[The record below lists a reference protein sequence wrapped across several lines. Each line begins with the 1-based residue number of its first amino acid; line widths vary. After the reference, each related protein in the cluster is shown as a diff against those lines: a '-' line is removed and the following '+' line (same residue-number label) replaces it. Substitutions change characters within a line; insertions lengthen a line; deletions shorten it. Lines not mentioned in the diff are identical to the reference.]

1 MKRKLGQRSWVFM
14 LPLFLLLAGSAAA
27 AQFSALMIIK
37 DGSKVVPGKI
47 YVQDGKMR
55 QEFSDAEGQTITIVR
70 PDKKAIWFIMPRER
84 AYVEM
89 PLKKKLP
96 GQFIQIPAEALSKR
110 LVGKETMDGYEAEKY
125 QVMVRG
131 GGGPEIQL
139 IWVATKLGTPVKLT
153 SKEGNFS
160 VEYKSIKE
168 GPQADRLFD
177 LPPGYKKLVFPDLPP
192 SWKGY

>member
-1 MKRKLGQRSWVFM
+1 MKRNLGHRSWFLM
-14 LPLFLLLAGSAAA
+14 LLMFLLLAGGAAA
-27 AQFSALMIIK
+27 AQFSALMVVK
-37 DGSKVVPGKI
+37 DGGKVVQGKI

-55 QEFSDAEGQTITIVR
+55 QEFSDEAGQTITIVR
-70 PDKKAIWFIMPRER
+70 PDKKAIWFIMPREL

-96 GQFIQIPAEALSKR
+96 GQFIQVPAEALAKR
-110 LVGKETMDGYEAEKY
+110 LVGKETVNGYEAEKY
-125 QVMVRG
+125 QVMERG
-131 GGGPEIQL
+131 GGGPEIQN
-139 IWVATKLGTPVKLT
+139 IWVAVKLGTPVKMT
-153 SKEGNFS
+153 SRGENFS

-192 SWKGY
+192 SWTGY

>member
-27 AQFSALMIIK
+27 AQFSALMMIK

-110 LVGKETMDGYEAEKY
+110 LVSKETVAGYEAEKY

-131 GGGPEIQL
+131 GGGPEIQI
-139 IWVATKLGTPVKLT
+139 IWVATKLGTPVKMT
-153 SKEGNFS
+153 SRGGNFS

-177 LPPGYKKLVFPDLPP
+177 LPPGYKKLAAPGLAPT
-192 SWKGY
+192 WKDY

>member
-1 MKRKLGQRSWVFM
+1 MKRKLGRRNWVFM

-27 AQFSALMIIK
+27 AQFSALMTIK

-70 PDKKAIWFIMPRER
+70 PDKKAIWFIMPWER
-84 AYVEM
+84 TYLEM

-96 GQFIQIPAEALSKR
+96 GQFIQIPNEAMSKH
-110 LVGKETMDGYEAEKY
+110 LVGQETVAGYEAEKY

-131 GGGPEIQL
+131 GGGPEIQM
-139 IWVATKLGTPVKLT
+139 IWVATKLGTPVKMT
-153 SKEGNFS
+153 SKERNFS
-160 VEYKSIKE
+160 MEYQSIKE

-177 LPPGYKKLVFPDLPP
+177 LPPGYKKLAGPGLPP

>member
-1 MKRKLGQRSWVFM
+1 MKRNLGQRSWFFM

-27 AQFSALMIIK
+27 AQFSAQMMIK
-37 DGSKVVPGKI
+37 DGEKVVPGRI
-47 YVQDGKMR
+47 YVQEGKMR

-70 PDKKAIWFIMPRER
+70 PDKKAIWFIMPQER

-96 GQFIQIPAEALSKR
+96 GQFIQVPAEAQAKR
-110 LVGKETMDGYEAEKY
+110 LVGKETVDGYEAEKY

-131 GGGPEIQL
+131 GGDPEIQI
-139 IWVATKLGTPVKLT
+139 IWVATKLGTPVKMT
-153 SKEGNFS
+153 SRGGNFS